1 LDTGGGEAA
10 GNGFADAA
18 ASAGDER
25 GCAFEREDGFG
36 CNFGLISEDHRFH
49 GVHTG

>member
-18 ASAGDER
+18 ASAER
-25 GCAFEREDGFG
+25 GFAFEREDGLQLWPDQRG
-36 CNFGLISEDHRFH
+36 SSIPC
-49 GVHTG
+49 VHTG